1 MLRDET
7 DGILRAW
14 CNLLEA
20 DANSG
25 GWMMSK
31 WQWLAWY
38 MELSANSLANALFA
52 ESLVEWM
59 HNIVIQS
66 GIETVAA
73 MFVFLITRNLC
84 LWLCLI
90 DRRGWWKLEVMRTG
104 RDYLLGPIIGPSLPS
119 FGVMGRAKF
128 H

>member
-1 MLRDET
+1 
-7 DGILRAW
+7 
-14 CNLLEA
+14 
-20 DANSG
+20 
-25 GWMMSK
+25 
-31 WQWLAWY
+31 

-84 LWLCLI
+84 L
-90 DRRGWWKLEVMRTG
+90 
-104 RDYLLGPIIGPSLPS
+104 
-119 FGVMGRAKF
+119 
-128 H
+128 